1 MTKEQELMGF
11 LESKVFQP
19 VLSSKAASSKL
30 KAGVR
35 MTMVRMNERDATGMV
50 QYFWSAIV
58 GTERSVGFAHMMKQE
73 GFVRFEEV
81 IDDFRIRFND
91 KWLNS

>member
-1 MTKEQELMGF
+1 
-11 LESKVFQP
+11 
-19 VLSSKAASSKL
+19 
-30 KAGVR
+30 

>member
-19 VLSSKAASSKL
+19 VLSSKTASKKL
-30 KAGVR
+30 KAGVNL
-35 MTMVRMNERDATGMV
+35 TMARMNKLNAEGMV
-50 QYFWSAIV
+50 HYFWSAIV
-58 GTERSVGFAHMMKQE
+58 GTERSIGFAHMMKQE

-91 KWLNS
+91 NWLNS